1 MITITSIVKASFKL
15 FVLDPTP
22 GRIQGSSQIFLVYNL
37 RHSHRIS
44 VPENCA
50 FAMCLFLVITYQA
63 AIRLIVNCK
72 P

>member
-50 FAMCLFLVITYQA
+50 FAMCLFFGNNISGRDKAYSKL
-63 AIRLIVNCK
+63 
-72 P
+72 